1 MNAFTIR
8 IIDQDNYTERRD
20 LIPAVLKA
28 RDEMCDI
35 VNGPNGMIHK
45 WWNPMLD
52 EVGIT
57 DPKLRMET
65 DDVAYMAV
73 TNAIW
78 TMRLR
83 EAGYKIRIL
92 NEVFFP
98 DTDNVSTEVGACV
111 IYIRVE
117 E

>member
-1 MNAFTIR
+1 MNTFTIR
-8 IIDQDNYTERRD
+8 VIDRDTFDERRD

-28 RDEMCDI
+28 REEMCEI

-52 EVGIT
+52 AVGIT

-78 TMRLR
+78 TMKLR
-83 EAGYKIRIL
+83 EEGYNIRIL
-92 NEVFFP
+92 SEVFYP
-98 DTDNVSTEVGACV
+98 DDESEVREVGVCV

-117 E
+117 A